1 MLVSSILIFLFSLGL
16 AAVGWFGLADLV
28 GQIPGAILGF
38 CSFFV
43 PGMYFVYENMKETR
57 TGATQGS
64 DGNARPPVS

>member
-1 MLVSSILIFLFSLGL
+1 MLISSILIFVFSLGL

-43 PGMYFVYENMKETR
+43 PGIYFVYENMKENR
-57 TGATQGS
+57 KGAKQES
-64 DGNARPPVS
+64 DESAPPPVS